1 MKRKDIIKI
10 KEITNINEAFNLC
23 DYIAKRNKRK
33 FNFSKLAEE
42 LNELSDV
49 CLKFINKKGEF
60 RPNKEK
66 FIEELGDVITRIEM
80 LIEAENIIKK
90 DVDQR
95 IIFKANKYLQYIKEG
110 KYDKG
115 I

>member
-1 MKRKDIIKI
+1 M
-10 KEITNINEAFNLC
+10 C
-23 DYIAKRNKRK
+23 DWISKKNRRK

-49 CLKFINKKGEF
+49 CLKFINKEKNF
-60 RPNKEK
+60 RPNREK

-80 LIEAENIIKK
+80 LTEAENITLEE
-90 DVDQR
+90 VGRR
-95 IIFKANKYLQYIKEG
+95 IIFKANKFLGYVKEK
-110 KYDKG
+110 KYVKG